1 MKKKTKGPGPAAWL
15 RENKWTCV
23 VLAAALAVL
32 LAARLLAAP
41 VPVQSDEPEN
51 RADYESASV
60 DQILSDSTEK
70 DPASDNGYRGEQL
83 LLVTVRS
90 GDYKGQQM
98 QVYNYVGPLYGGPL
112 KVGDR
117 ATVLISTYSDGTVNA
132 TVYEFDRLLPLCIVL
147 VLFIAAAVAVGGR
160 TGVKSLVALAVT
172 LVCLFGV
179 LLPSL
184 MKGANTLLMT
194 FIVCAYVAVVSL
206 TIVGGVRKKTVCA
219 MLGAVAGTALA
230 LLFGLLAQ
238 GLTRIDGLRID
249 DVEPLLQ
256 LRQTGT
262 PIGLRGLLVGG
273 IVISALGAVMDVT
286 MGIASSL
293 SEVHAANPE
302 LSRRELFRSGMNIG
316 RDMVGT
322 MTNTLILAFLG
333 SGFTLILYLYSLGPS
348 PRQLLSSAYVS
359 LEVVSGVASSVG
371 VILSIPLTALITAEV
386 FTREKKSGKSA

>member
-249 DVEPLLQ
+249 DVEPLL
-256 LRQTGT
+256 
-262 PIGLRGLLVGG
+262 
-273 IVISALGAVMDVT
+273 
-286 MGIASSL
+286 
-293 SEVHAANPE
+293 
-302 LSRRELFRSGMNIG
+302 
-316 RDMVGT
+316 
-322 MTNTLILAFLG
+322 
-333 SGFTLILYLYSLGPS
+333 
-348 PRQLLSSAYVS
+348 
-359 LEVVSGVASSVG
+359 
-371 VILSIPLTALITAEV
+371 
-386 FTREKKSGKSA
+386 